1 MCKIKDEMLR
11 DQDLM
16 MGFNQSFFDYIY
28 DNEIKNDLSEDDLNE
43 MEKDSKEPLTV
54 SNRILS
60 NLALNNFD
68 FNPKIG
74 A

>member
-1 MCKIKDEMLR
+1 MSKLKEQMLR

-28 DNEIKNDLSEDDLNE
+28 DNEIKNDLSEDDLNK
-43 MEKDSKEPLTV
+43 MEEDSKEPSTV
-54 SNRILS
+54 SDLILS
-60 NLALNNFD
+60 NKALNNED
-68 FNPKIG
+68 FNPRFG

>member
-28 DNEIKNDLSEDDLNE
+28 DNEIKNDLSEDDLNK
-43 MEKDSKEPLTV
+43 MEEDSNEPSTV
-54 SNRILS
+54 SNLILS
-60 NLALNNFD
+60 NKALNNED
-68 FNPKIG
+68 FNPRFG